1 MVGGGREGR
10 ESWSR
15 NARYA
20 QWVRHFSAAA
30 GGEKLEKEAA
40 SRGGGRSGEEI
51 YGGGKVLL
59 TCKSKQVPMPMK
71 GIFRGTKVDISVPMF
86 RRKS

>member
-30 GGEKLEKEAA
+30 ARNWRRREQVRVGD
-40 SRGGGRSGEEI
+40 GGGGEI

>member
-1 MVGGGREGR
+1 MVKECEICAMGTPLFRCG
-10 ESWSR
+10 
-15 NARYA
+15 
-20 QWVRHFSAAA
+20 

>member
-1 MVGGGREGR
+1 MGDGGGG
-10 ESWSR
+10 
-15 NARYA
+15 
-20 QWVRHFSAAA
+20 
-30 GGEKLEKEAA
+30 
-40 SRGGGRSGEEI
+40 EI